1 MIRPFFLLIH
11 FAAKLPP
18 VQPGRPELCPGRNC
32 ESVNKN
38 PVELNLCI
46 VQTNSDLQGSCSLDL
61 IRVIK
66 TQIMFVL
73 LISSS
78 RHYQP
83 DTRPGLPLLAPGPA
97 EAEGGEL

>member
-1 MIRPFFLLIH
+1 MTSPFFLLIH

-18 VQPGRPELCPGRNC
+18 VSGWLQWRVARNC